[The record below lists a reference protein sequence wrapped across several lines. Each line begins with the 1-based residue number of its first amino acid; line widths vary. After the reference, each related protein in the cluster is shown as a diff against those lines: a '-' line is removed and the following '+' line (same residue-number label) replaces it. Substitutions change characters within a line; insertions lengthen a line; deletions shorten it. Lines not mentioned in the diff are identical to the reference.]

1 MARIKIQF
9 PEPAIFETELSIRMD
24 DINYG
29 GHVGNDRYLTIAQEA
44 RLRFFNAL
52 GYKNEL
58 NIEPDTGIIVT
69 DASLTYQSEL
79 FYRDTLMVKIAIAN
93 RNKYGFDMYYQL
105 VNTANNKIAA
115 TVKTGIISFNYNL
128 RKVVAFPESF
138 YLRLEK

>member
-1 MARIKIQF
+1 MARLKIQF
-9 PEPAIFETELSIRMD
+9 PEPTIFETELSIRMD

-58 NIEPDTGIIVT
+58 NIEPDIGIIVT

-79 FYRDTLMVKIAIAN
+79 FYGDILMVKIAIAN
-93 RNKYGFDMYYQL
+93 RNKYGFDMCYQL

-115 TVKTGIISFNYNL
+115 TAKTGIISFNYNL